1 MKIKAYLLFI
11 TAIIISAFVACVPN
25 GTAPEI
31 LLSNTIDSTIVDEC
45 TTLSNT
51 HIIDVTVPND
61 ASVEFPFTI
70 KVDAQFMDG
79 CGFFAGRKL
88 TKKGYHY
95 YLEIATGHH
104 ICQLCTEAIVPYTHF
119 ETLITRKRG
128 TYTIHVK
135 NYDGSE
141 LTKQVIVH

>member
-1 MKIKAYLLFI
+1 MKIKAYFLFI
-11 TAIIISAFVACVPN
+11 TVIIISVFFACVPN

-31 LLSNTIDSTIVDEC
+31 ILSNTIDTTIVDEC

-51 HIIDVTVPND
+51 HIVGVTVPDD
-61 ASVEFPFTI
+61 ASAEFTI
-70 KVDAQFMDG
+70 RVDAEFMDG

-88 TKKGYHY
+88 TKRGYHY
-95 YLEIATGHH
+95 YLDIATGHH
-104 ICQLCTEAIVPYTHF
+104 ICNICTEAIVPYTHY
-119 ETLITRKRG
+119 ETLHTTNSG

-141 LTKQVIVH
+141 VIRQVIVH